1 MKQFYK
7 IQWNIK
13 CSINVEERKMT
24 EIQDSSEKAVW
35 ELEKMLLVYTK
46 TKLK

>member
-13 CSINVEERKMT
+13 CSINVEGRKMT